1 MNRNAHIGRNVE
13 VLFRNSIGD
22 NPSIIRKIQGYFKI
36 NSRFLNAVCTGIHA
50 EKADVKMEFA
60 DGHNVDANIK
70 AFKKSGI
77 SYNQLTRTSL
87 LNFCKR
93 FSLDGLYPELQEL
106 FISKARNVKCK
117 LFTEDKQKKFLTVF
131 EGLAENILEWS
142 FSYKKSREILVLYER
157 NNSTMYIYPMKEV
170 FKNLDKAVSFT
181 RNGNIAIGKSIVIQ
195 RKGGNGVLSKD
206 IPKDSI
212 KHPGNN
218 IQIKLKMNE
227 FIKEMQGVLLATY
240 VI

>member
-1 MNRNAHIGRNVE
+1 MNRNAYIGRNVE
-13 VLFRNSIGD
+13 VLFKNSIGD
-22 NPSIIRKIQGYFKI
+22 NPSILRKIREYFKI
-36 NSRFLNAVCTGIHA
+36 NSRFLAAISTGIHA

-93 FSLDGLYPELQEL
+93 FSIEDLYSELEKL
-106 FISKARNVKCK
+106 FILKARNVGRQ
-117 LFTEDKQKKFLTVF
+117 LFPEDKQGDFLSVF
-131 EGLAENILEWS
+131 ERLAQEILEWS

-157 NNSTMYIYPMKEV
+157 DESIMLIYPMKEV
-170 FKNLDKAVSFT
+170 FKRLDKTVSFT
-181 RNGNIAIGKSIVIQ
+181 SNGNIAIGESVVIQ
-195 RKGGNGVLSKD
+195 RKGGNGVHSRD

-218 IQIKLKMNE
+218 IQIKLKMKA
-227 FIKEMQGVLLATY
+227 FIEEMRGVLLAKY